1 MTTTSFGW
9 TMWISRVSQAAASAG
24 SSVPNLR
31 QFVP

>member
-1 MTTTSFGW
+1 MTIMSLGW
-9 TMWISRVSQAAASAG
+9 TMWISRVNHAAASAR